1 MYICYTLYY
10 TKHTPISHT
19 LVYYHK
25 LTTCLTYY
33 TILYMYMYIY
43 ICVYVIYIGK
53 GGGRIRKFSAL
64 TQTTI
69 TLR

>member
-1 MYICYTLYY
+1 MLNILYY
-10 TKHTPISHT
+10 TIALYTYIYIIQAT
-19 LVYYHK
+19 Y
-25 LTTCLTYY
+25 LTYY
-33 TILYMYMYIY
+33 TII
-43 ICVYVIYIGK
+43 ICYIGK